1 VILPKRDG
9 FYHFLLGQLRV
20 TNYHARVVCH
30 TRAEAE
36 AQSRRRTNESV
47 GRSRTDAR
55 DFDNDAQF
63 LLPLRWLFKFM
74 LPKIFSEILD
84 RFFVM
89 EVTMRLSLS

>member
-1 VILPKRDG
+1 MS
-9 FYHFLLGQLRV
+9 QLV
-20 TNYHARVVCH
+20 DLAPML
-30 TRAEAE
+30 
-36 AQSRRRTNESV
+36 
-47 GRSRTDAR
+47 

-63 LLPLRWLFKFM
+63 LLPLRWLVKFM